1 MIEEGELVTAARASI
16 LALEV
21 STLLEELKTGR
32 LTPTAV
38 LQAYQAKAL
47 VVDKDLNAICDFILE
62 VNL

>member
-1 MIEEGELVTAARASI
+1 MTAARASI

-21 STLLEELKTGR
+21 STLLEELKMGR

-47 VVDKDLNAICDFILE
+47 AVDKDLNAICDFILE
-62 VNL
+62 VNLY